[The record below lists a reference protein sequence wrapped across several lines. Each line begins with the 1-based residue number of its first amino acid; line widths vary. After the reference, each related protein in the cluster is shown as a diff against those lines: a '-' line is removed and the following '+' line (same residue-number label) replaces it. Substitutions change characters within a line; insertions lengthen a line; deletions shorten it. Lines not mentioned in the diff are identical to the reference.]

1 MFPPTDSFFDL
12 KDFAHAGIFVPA
24 ARVWEA
30 LDALKPYM
38 DSYDKYLI
46 LDRDLLPD
54 GKPLPETV
62 IFHDGRW
69 RSAVGLTI
77 EYGDTNKGGLKVSA
91 GGKRLDGAAVIM
103 AGAVLVGE
111 RFAFG
116 PGVLVESQAML
127 KAPVICD
134 DYTEVRQ
141 GAYLRGYCL
150 VGKRCVLGHAT
161 EVKESIFLNDAKAGH
176 FAYLGDSILGNHCNL
191 GAGTKFANLR
201 FIGGNIVIRYNK
213 EFFDTGRRKL
223 GAILGD
229 GSQTGCNSVTN
240 PGTIF
245 GRECALFP
253 NATAASGFHPND
265 KIVQHVIQCWRRIAG
280 ITIP

>member
-1 MFPPTDSFFDL
+1 MFPAKDFFDL
-12 KDFAHAGIFVPA
+12 QDFAHAAIFA
-24 ARVWEA
+24 AEAPVWQA

-38 DSYDKYLI
+38 DGYAYPV

-62 IFHDGRW
+62 ILHDGRW
-69 RSAVGLTI
+69 LSAVGLTI
-77 EYGDTNKGGLKVSA
+77 EYGDTNKGGLAVFA
-91 GGKRLDGAAVIM
+91 DGKRLDGATVIM

-111 RFAFG
+111 RFAFDR
-116 PGVLVESQAML
+116 GVLVESQAML

-134 DYTEVRQ
+134 DYTEIRQ

-150 VGKRCVLGHAT
+150 AGKRCVLGHTT
-161 EVKESIFLNDAKAGH
+161 EIKNSIFLNDAKAGH

-201 FIGGNIVIRYNK
+201 FIGGNIIVRHNK

-229 GSQTGCNSVTN
+229 GSQTGCNSVTS
-240 PGTIF
+240 PGTIL

-253 NATAASGFHPND
+253 NTTAASGFHPD
-265 KIVQHVIQCWRRIAG
+265 RELLR
-280 ITIP
+280 